1 MMCNSVRRW
10 IPLWVLVG
18 MVLLGLALVGRISA
32 DGVTPRSIDRNL
44 EPVVLTGG
52 NLPLLQGTPVDF
64 LFAYALRDGIYQ
76 QIPFQVDHVT
86 SVGVYTTRLGG
97 SLGPTDEIVFM
108 ASDLGDLSY
117 PVQITESL
125 PISSTWYQIEVTD
138 SLSPT
143 LKGWAY
149 IVRSSSLTKTFT
161 QTYAS
166 FDAAT
171 NQITASRY
179 VLGFA
184 SSHPG
189 LGYLALNGSGVDILD
204 RTKIRLETYLGTF
217 TEDFLGPQP
226 IDLIKDGPVR
236 VIARGGTI
244 IGYSSMF
251 HSAISTTLPAGVTG
265 VRLSTDFNVNAAPST
280 FYNANTPAGVTVDG
294 SPDTIAPSPL
304 SPWWEVAGGTG
315 TLVQVGDF
323 SLAGGTQTN
332 YYKDDDMIDPTD
344 TGDQKSYGDTGLR
357 VDVPNPT
364 VVYQM
369 TYFVLPADQ
378 PNVGARYGAY
388 VAQPLQVTTT
398 AQGRLHHT
406 YLPIVIRN

>member
-1 MMCNSVRRW
+1 MMCNILRHW
-10 IPLWVLVG
+10 KPLWVLVG
-18 MVLLGLALVGRISA
+18 MALVGLALVGRVSA
-32 DGVTPRSIDRNL
+32 DGVTPRSIGRNL
-44 EPVVLTGG
+44 EPVVVTGG
-52 NLPLLQGTPVDF
+52 DLPLLQGAPVDS
-64 LFAYALRDGIYQ
+64 LFAYAHRDGIYQ
-76 QIPFQVDHVT
+76 QIPFQVDHVG
-86 SVGVYTTRLGG
+86 SAGVYMTSLDD
-97 SLGPTDEIVFM
+97 SLGPADEIVFM
-108 ASDLGDLSY
+108 SSDLGDLPS
-117 PVQITESL
+117 PVQITNSL
-125 PISSTWYQIEVTD
+125 PISPTWYQIEVTD

-166 FDAAT
+166 FDSAT
-171 NQITASRY
+171 NQITASHY

-184 SSHPG
+184 SGHPG
-189 LGYLALNGSGVDILD
+189 FGYLALNGSWVDILD
-204 RTKIRLETYLGTF
+204 RTKIRLQTYLGTL
-217 TEDFLGPQP
+217 TEDFIGPQP

-236 VIARGGTI
+236 VIARGGAV

-251 HSAISTTLPAGVTG
+251 HTVISSTLPAGVTG
-265 VRLSTDFNVNAAPST
+265 ARFSTDFNVNAAPST

-294 SPDTIAPSPL
+294 SPDTMAPSPL

-315 TLVQVGDF
+315 SLVQVGDS

-332 YYKDDDMIDPTD
+332 YYKDDDTIEPTD
-344 TGDQKSYGDTGLR
+344 TGDHKSYGDTGVR

-378 PNVGARYGAY
+378 PNVGARYATY
-388 VAQPLQVTTT
+388 VAHPLQVTTT
-398 AQGRLHHT
+398 AQGQLHHI